1 MDDSAVLVF
10 LSLSLMSW
18 RSASRSL
25 PSGFSS
31 FDATDAM
38 TYDDPES
45 LYRIQ
50 LNIRNTKIEIYFATL
65 NKDKLTCT
73 FPWFTVLG
81 SVPGNPGGTSA
92 AMTLFWLVIILIR

>member
-31 FDATDAM
+31 FEATHKM
-38 TYDDPES
+38 MMQYDLITQDTVKHKH
-45 LYRIQ
+45 I
-50 LNIRNTKIEIYFATL
+50 IR
-65 NKDKLTCT
+65 
-73 FPWFTVLG
+73 
-81 SVPGNPGGTSA
+81 
-92 AMTLFWLVIILIR
+92 R